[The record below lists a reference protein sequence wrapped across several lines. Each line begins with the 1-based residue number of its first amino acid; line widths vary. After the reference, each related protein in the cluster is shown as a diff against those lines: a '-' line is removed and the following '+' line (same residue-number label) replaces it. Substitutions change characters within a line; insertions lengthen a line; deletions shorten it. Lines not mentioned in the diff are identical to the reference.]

1 MDFRY
6 PPEAEAFRT
15 EFRAWLDAN
24 LPDELRGRGLGGT
37 LEIERATLDKLRAWN
52 RTLADAR
59 YAAIAWPEEWGG
71 RGAGVM
77 EQVVYAEE
85 MHRAHAPGTLNPL
98 GLSNIAPAII
108 EHGTDEQKRSLLPRM
123 LRGDDIWCQG
133 FSEPN
138 AGSDLASLRTSA
150 VRDGDCWIVNG
161 QKTWNTLGHMA
172 NWCELLVRTDPTV
185 PKHKGI
191 TCLLV
196 DMTLPGVEVRP
207 LVTITGDKEFNEI
220 FFTDVRVPVDCTLGP
235 VERRLAR
242 RDDHARLRARH
253 RRQSCTPAP
262 AGKIARLIDEARTT
276 PLGDGRMA
284 TDDPVLR
291 EKLAADLPRRRAP
304 QAHLRPRA
312 VGRAARPRHGTRGQ
326 HREAAVE
333 RDGATR
339 GRAGVGRA
347 RSRRVERSLGA
358 RPRLQPRAD
367 DRGWDDASEQ
377 EHPRPTDAR
386 TAASVSERSPAVSKR
401 ATRRPAPARCA
412 STASRRARAGSGT
425 RRTDRATP
433 A

>member
-24 LPDELRGRGLGGT
+24 LPGDVLGRGLGGS
-37 LEIERATLDKLRAWN
+37 LEVDHSTLDSLRAWN

-71 RGAGVM
+71 RGASVM
-77 EQVVYAEE
+77 EQVVYVEE
-85 MHRAHAPGTLNPL
+85 MHRARAPGTLNPL

-108 EHGTDEQKRSLLPRM
+108 EHGTEEQKRSLLPRM

-138 AGSDLASLRTSA
+138 AGSDLASLRTQA
-150 VRDGDCWIVNG
+150 VRDGECWIVNG

-172 NWCELLVRTDPTV
+172 NWCELLVRTDPAV

-235 VERRLAR
+235 VNEGWRVAMTTLAYERGTVA
-242 RDDHARLRARH
+242 
-253 RRQSCTPAP
+253 
-262 AGKIARLIDEARTT
+262 
-276 PLGDGRMA
+276 
-284 TDDPVLR
+284 
-291 EKLAADLPRRRAP
+291 KL
-304 QAHLRPRA
+304 HT
-312 VGRAARPRHGTRGQ
+312 GTRG
-326 HREAAVE
+326 RS
-333 RDGATR
+333 RGSSTR
-339 GRAGVGRA
+339 RA
-347 RSRRVERSLGA
+347 RSRSATAAWPPTIRCCARSSRRPTSTASCSSSSPTALSAELHGRAMGPEGSIAKLLWSETEQHVAELASDVLGPDALSGPWA
-358 RPRLQPRAD
+358 RSRLQPGAH
-367 DRGWDDASEQ
+367 DRRRHHPGEQ
-377 EHPRPTDAR
+377 EHPGPKDAR
-386 TAASVSERSPAVSKR
+386 
-401 ATRRPAPARCA
+401 APRH
-412 STASRRARAGSGT
+412 
-425 RRTDRATP
+425 
-433 A
+433 